1 MVTHGVCEAPANDHS
16 RLLSH
21 LLLIAIVLVTRVPL
35 IGNFVGEPDSI
46 RFVTGTHLWLA
57 GDHNNQL
64 VFARVISPGYY
75 WFAAHLASATNTPPD
90 SYPLLL
96 TIVSLCAALLM
107 TPALYELGRY
117 IAGHRIAL
125 LSAILFLISP
135 AVWWLGIEPHPQLLS
150 MALMFLSLWSFV
162 RGIVIAQSPWW
173 TALCALTLSLSLL
186 IRGDSVLLFP
196 AFLSLVLV
204 LHRWDRSIWRALLWT
219 TGLLV
224 FTSAT
229 YLLTRALIL
238 DTRVLG
244 QPLRVFE
251 LIAPSGI
258 TILKQIVP
266 LVMAV
271 GPIMFLFCIV
281 GALLLLRT
289 KRTEE
294 LSRWSILLAGWF
306 LPGFLFYVLFP
317 DNLPRHVAIYT
328 LAVIWV
334 GVAGIANLFQRS
346 LASVVTAVAAINF
359 VCVPANSNSAFL
371 MSPNVPMSMQA
382 LRARER
388 EMCTMAQDTKDR
400 GGCFVGTYTIPY
412 FLQYVLQA
420 KRQLQPL
427 VGAKGTTSWIKSND
441 YEMLFQEVSSQPKIE
456 MPCSPAYSLE
466 FTADGRRQRFFGKEV
481 YSSPVW
487 AKLTIQA
494 SGHR

>member
-1 MVTHGVCEAPANDHS
+1 MVSHGVHEAPAHDHN
-16 RLLSH
+16 RLVSY
-21 LLLIAIVLVTRVPL
+21 LLLVVIAVLTRVPL
-35 IGNFVGEPDSI
+35 IGNFVGEPDST
-46 RFVTGTHLWLA
+46 RFITGTHLWLA
-57 GDHNNQL
+57 GDHSNQL

-75 WFAAHLASATNTPPD
+75 WFAAHLASATHTPPD

-96 TIVSLCAALLM
+96 NIVSLCATVLM
-107 TPALYELGRY
+107 IPALYELGCY

-150 MALMFLSLWSFV
+150 MALMFLSLWSFL
-162 RGIVIAQSPWW
+162 RGLVIVQSPWW
-173 TALCALTLSLSLL
+173 IALSALPLSLSLL

-196 AFLSLVLV
+196 AFLSLVLFF
-204 LHRWDRSIWRALLWT
+204 HRWDRSIWRALLWT

-224 FTSAT
+224 FTSVI
-229 YLLTRALIL
+229 YLLTRAVIL

-266 LVMAV
+266 FAMAI
-271 GPIMFLFCIV
+271 GPIMFLFCVV
-281 GALLLLRT
+281 GALLFVHT
-289 KRTEE
+289 ERTEG
-294 LSRWSILLAGWF
+294 LSRWSILLTGWC

-328 LAVIWV
+328 LAVIWL
-334 GVAGIANLFQRS
+334 GVAGFAKSFQRS
-346 LASVVTAVAAINF
+346 VASIVTAVAAINF
-359 VCVPANSNSAFL
+359 VCVPPNSNSAFL

-388 EMCTMAQDTKDR
+388 EIRTMAQDAKDR

-412 FLQYVLQA
+412 FREYVLQVTNL
-420 KRQLQPL
+420 LQPS
-427 VGAKGTTSWIKSND
+427 VGAKGPTSWIKADTYS
-441 YEMLFQEVSSQPKIE
+441 MVLQEVSSQPKIE

-466 FTADGRRQRFFGKEV
+466 FAPDGTRQRFFGKEV

-487 AKLTIQA
+487 AKLAIQT